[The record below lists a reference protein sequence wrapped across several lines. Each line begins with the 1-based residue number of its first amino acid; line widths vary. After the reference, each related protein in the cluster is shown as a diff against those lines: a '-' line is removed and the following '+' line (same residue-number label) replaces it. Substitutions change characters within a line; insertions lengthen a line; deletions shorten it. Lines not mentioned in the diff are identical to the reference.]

1 MGGWEGQGRDIE
13 RVLYKELSSLSLIRD
28 CKAASKPGRNFW
40 QKCPRHAIERISIY
54 SPLFELILEEETV
67 SVEQ

>member
-13 RVLYKELSSLSLIRD
+13 RVLIQRIKFTVLNSD

-40 QKCPRHAIERISIY
+40 QNVQDMQLKESVSILHCL
-54 SPLFELILEEETV
+54 S
-67 SVEQ
+67 